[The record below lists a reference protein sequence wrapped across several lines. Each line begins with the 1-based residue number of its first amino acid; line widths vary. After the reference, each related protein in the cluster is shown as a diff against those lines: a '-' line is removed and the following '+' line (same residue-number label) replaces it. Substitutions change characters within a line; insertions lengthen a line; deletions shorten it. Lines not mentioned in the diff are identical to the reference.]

1 MKDTKE
7 TRSSKHS
14 RSDGAYEFTETVAVC
29 TGSAQ
34 VQVRQG
40 PNMEREE
47 VDTGSHP

>member
-1 MKDTKE
+1 MTQENRDFKIQQNRCTYK
-7 TRSSKHS
+7 
-14 RSDGAYEFTETVAVC
+14 FTETVAVC
-29 TGSAQ
+29 TGSTQ